1 MRYDTPIYFQKV
13 VPGEYDESTG
23 DYNDDAV
30 EETMKFAS
38 VISTDAD
45 TITLIYGK
53 IKQGILTVSLQ
64 RHYTDPYDRIR
75 IGEKLYHVDSETR
88 LRTKHVLVVSGV

>member
-75 IGEKLYHVDSETR
+75 NEITDQTCFGSKW
-88 LRTKHVLVVSGV
+88 GVGWHMK